1 MHLRILIIT
10 LISIMTSTAF
20 AQETPIPFVATMTP
34 PATATPTAVATEE
47 AFVEPQ
53 KVLIRAKDGALLVA
67 DFYLVDPLSPTI
79 ILAHQLYTNRH
90 SWEFVIS
97 PLIGE
102 HYNVLAIDLRGYGE
116 SSSSINW
123 RFAISDMQLWFD
135 WLRTEGGV
143 RGDAIS
149 TMGSSMGSTLAII
162 GCANDA
168 LCKTAIAISP
178 GWDYYNIKIEDAL
191 TTDLNTRPLL
201 IVYAE
206 RDRWPS
212 LGMPQIEAAATN
224 PLTIE
229 MFPAN
234 AHGIDMIKLY
244 EEEIMTM
251 IMDWLRLYSGQL

>member
-1 MHLRILIIT
+1 MQLRIFIIT
-10 LISIMTSTAF
+10 LISIMASAIF
-20 AQETPIPFVATMTP
+20 AQESPVVLATITPAITS
-34 PATATPTAVATEE
+34 TPTVLATEE
-47 AFVEPQ
+47 AFVEP
-53 KVLIRAKDGALLVA
+53 KTVLIQASDGALLVA

-102 HYNVLAIDLRGYGE
+102 HYNILAIDLRGYGQ

-123 RFAISDMQLWFD
+123 RSAVTDMQLWFD
-135 WLRTEGGV
+135 WLRTTGEV
-143 RGDAIS
+143 RADAIS
-149 TMGSSMGSTLAII
+149 TMGSSMGSTLAIV

-178 GWDYYNIKIEDAL
+178 GWDYYGIQIEDAL
-191 TTDLNTRPLL
+191 TTGLNTRPSL
-201 IVYAE
+201 ILYAE
-206 RDRWPS
+206 RDRWPA

-224 PLTIE
+224 PMTIE

-234 AHGIDMIKLY
+234 AHGIDLIKTY

-251 IMDWLRLYSGQL
+251 IIDWFALYSGRL

>member
-10 LISIMTSTAF
+10 FISMIASIAL
-20 AQETPIPFVATMTP
+20 AQESSAT
-34 PATATPTAVATEE
+34 PATLNPSPTTTPTALATEE
-47 AFVEPQ
+47 AVVEPQ
-53 KVLIRAKDGALLVA
+53 TVLVRTADGALLVA

-79 ILAHQLYTNRH
+79 ILAHQLYSNRR

-102 HYNVLAIDLRGYGE
+102 YFNVLAIDLRGYGE

-123 RFAISDMQLWFD
+123 KLAVTDMQLWFD

-143 RGDAIS
+143 RPDAIS

-178 GWDYYNIKIEDAL
+178 GWDYYGIQIEDAL
-191 TTDLNTRPLL
+191 TTGLNTRPLL
-201 IVYAE
+201 VVYTE
-206 RDRWPS
+206 RDRWPA

-224 PLTIE
+224 PLTVE

-244 EEEIMTM
+244 EEDIMT
-251 IMDWLRLYSGQL
+251 IIIDWLTLYSGQL